1 MGTDQ
6 LSLTKCLITVTAG
19 VNVRDWH
26 AVLKELREH
35 FDPYYDFIL
44 IPKVPLDTLDF
55 TSYEMNLG
63 SKMIIDATKK
73 TGRDAAYRPTVENP
87 ETQEVRSTD
96 QDEALTSYFRH
107 LKSIDRHI
115 LDMNLVDET
124 LLLVKVSRDGRA
136 VVEKLVRHPKLHG
149 LRIVA
154 AVSEDVDIHSKESY
168 IWGVFTRFDC
178 ERDVIFTEQKLVGI
192 SPIYRGVMGIDATWK
207 SGYPEPLVMKEEVV
221 RRVDEKWGKIWK

>member
-1 MGTDQ
+1 MGLMGTDQ
-6 LSLTKCLITVTAG
+6 LSHTKSLITVTAG
-19 VNVRDWH
+19 VKVRDSH

-73 TGRDAAYRPTVENP
+73 TGRDAAYRPAVENP
-87 ETQEVRSTD
+87 ETHEVRSTD

-124 LLLVKVSRDGRA
+124 LLLV
-136 VVEKLVRHPKLHG
+136 
-149 LRIVA
+149 
-154 AVSEDVDIHSKESY
+154 
-168 IWGVFTRFDC
+168 
-178 ERDVIFTEQKLVGI
+178 
-192 SPIYRGVMGIDATWK
+192 
-207 SGYPEPLVMKEEVV
+207 
-221 RRVDEKWGKIWK
+221 